1 MRVPVVRGDVGQ
13 VRRPLGRLRRHRRD
27 RSIRVVVRVHVDV
40 FQVRRRPRGVAPPLD
55 FRRDRV
61 HVEQIVDDEHRNE
74 DEGEDDR
81 KQTQHEAEALLA
93 EDLFDSRLGR
103 LSDLGRGHFGF
114 LWR

>member
-1 MRVPVVRGDVGQ
+1 M
-13 VRRPLGRLRRHRRD
+13 
-27 RSIRVVVRVHVDV
+27 VVRVHVHV

-93 EDLFDSRLGR
+93 EDLFDARLGR
-103 LSDLGRGHFGF
+103 LSDLGRRHFAF
-114 LWR
+114 